1 MGEPATLYSRTHPLL
16 AEKVIYVFQ
25 SAEAVPYFAKRHLQL
40 SERRPC
46 KRGLIYSSPCTDLH
60 CNPRKAVDSQPG
72 FLNKNQ
78 NPTLHFRLLK
88 AASAGE
94 VFLCALAP
102 PLPIPRD
109 NTERVRPAAP
119 PPQKRPTAR
128 DQGGSPSPGL
138 ATVPPP
144 STQLARPD
152 PSGTAPLPASY
163 ESPVPPVRR
172 KARGGGAGGALPTHK
187 TGGLAVVLP
196 EVPQGHLQLRPHLPM
211 SP

>member
-1 MGEPATLYSRTHPLL
+1 ML

-25 SAEAVPYFAKRHLQL
+25 SAKAVPYFAKRHLHL

-102 PLPIPRD
+102 PLPIPATTPRECAQPLRLLRRGQLRG
-109 NTERVRPAAP
+109 TRAAP
-119 PPQKRPTAR
+119 PLPAWLLSRRPAR
-128 DQGGSPSPGL
+128 SWQGPTLQGPLRFQL
-138 ATVPPP
+138 AT
-144 STQLARPD
+144 
-152 PSGTAPLPASY
+152 
-163 ESPVPPVRR
+163 SPQYLQFAG
-172 KARGGGAGGALPTHK
+172 KHAAGGGRGGRCPRTKQVA
-187 TGGLAVVLP
+187 
-196 EVPQGHLQLRPHLPM
+196 
-211 SP
+211 

>member
-1 MGEPATLYSRTHPLL
+1 M
-16 AEKVIYVFQ
+16 
-25 SAEAVPYFAKRHLQL
+25 
-40 SERRPC
+40 
-46 KRGLIYSSPCTDLH
+46 YSSRQRRSPILQRGTSTSQNADPAREGTDLH

-102 PLPIPRD
+102 PLPIPATTPR
-109 NTERVRPAAP
+109 ECARPLRLLRRGQQRGTRAAP
-119 PPQKRPTAR
+119 PLPAWLLSRRPARSWQGPTLRGPLRFQLATSPQYLQFAGKHAAGR
-128 DQGGSPSPGL
+128 GGS
-138 ATVPPP
+138 
-144 STQLARPD
+144 
-152 PSGTAPLPASY
+152 
-163 ESPVPPVRR
+163 
-172 KARGGGAGGALPTHK
+172 ALPTHK

-196 EVPQGHLQLRPHLPM
+196 EVPQGHLLLRPHLPT